1 MATTWAGTADNQL
14 VTYAALRDAIDT
26 GILTGGSAISSTT
39 QIATKSVVNSA
50 TLMRTDNVAWNALAN
65 NECPTKAEIRNA
77 ARYSLWIASSKN
89 ASVSANYWVMI
100 YRAGFNIGLDGVT
113 STTCTFKP
121 AAGPYLLNY
130 NDEVGIYCSNNGDT
144 NKGAGTLIQF
154 KLSFNT
160 GTCGDGTA
168 VCSADPIVMNRQ
180 RTYYVQPTNS
190 GSAFILCN

>member
-14 VTYAALRDAIDT
+14 VTYAALLDGIST
-26 GILTGGSAISSTT
+26 GILTAGSALSSSSR
-39 QIATKSVVNSA
+39 IATKQVVIDSVS
-50 TLMRTDNVAWNALAN
+50 MRTDNVAWNALAS

-113 STTCTFKP
+113 STSCTFKP
-121 AAGPYLLNY
+121 TTGPYLLNY
-130 NDEVGIYCSNNGDT
+130 NDEIGIYCSNNGDT

-190 GSAFILCN
+190 GSSYILCN